1 MLYRSFGSSSF
12 QRFWNYWNPIW
23 GYYLGYL
30 VFRPLTKRVPGAL
43 ALVVTFG
50 VSGALHD
57 LAVSL
62 VLRSATF
69 IFTPWFTLMS
79 VVVVVSSACNVR
91 YESYPWIVRACLNL
105 VQLVGS
111 FLLTRLALMQLGW

>member
-30 VFRPLTKRVPGAL
+30 VFRPLTKRVPDAL

-69 IFTPWFTLMS
+69 IFTPWFTLMG
-79 VVVVVSSACNVR
+79 VMIVVSSACNVR
-91 YESYPWIVRACLNL
+91 YESYPWAVRACLNL

-111 FLLTRLALMQLGW
+111 FLLTRFALMQLGW